1 MMSKKRIFCG
11 FNDSLAKSSELIF
24 KTLGLVFLHG
34 PNAENLKLA
43 AFAIDSS
50 YELGCL
56 PEEEYNEVKKEWELE
71 NLSRIYGSLFCLGT
85 SSLSLY
91 ESVWRT
97 GLAMQQSRD
106 EVRSLMHKAELIP
119 NNPSN
124 EPEDHLGYIYFLIG
138 STLEKL
144 AAKGAS
150 EKQKEQTLI
159 ILQDG
164 LSHLSWTEK
173 LSSAIS
179 SRNIGTFYSTL
190 INIANRLSKTLL
202 KNN

>member
-1 MMSKKRIFCG
+1 MSFE
-11 FNDSLAKSSELIF
+11 FNNSMVKTYELIF

-50 YELGCL
+50 HELGCMSL
-56 PEEEYNEVKKEWELE
+56 EEYNKVKKELELG
-71 NLSRIYGSLFCLGT
+71 NLSRTYGSLFCLGT

-91 ESVWRT
+91 ESVWKT

-144 AAKGAS
+144 GLKGTS
-150 EKQKEQTLI
+150 KEQKEEALI

-164 LSHLSWTEK
+164 LSHLGWTK
-173 LSSAIS
+173 DLSSAIS
-179 SRNIGTFYSTL
+179 NKNAGEFYPTL
-190 INIANRLSKTLL
+190 INIANRLSETLFEN
-202 KNN
+202 K

>member
-1 MMSKKRIFCG
+1 MSFE
-11 FNDSLAKSSELIF
+11 FNDSMVKSSELIF

-34 PNAENLKLA
+34 PNVENLKLV

-50 YELGCL
+50 YEEGCVS
-56 PEEEYNEVKKEWELE
+56 EEEYNEIKKELELDE
-71 NLSRIYGSLFCLGT
+71 LSRNYGSLFCLGT

-91 ESVWRT
+91 ESVWKT

-106 EVRSLMHKAELIP
+106 EMRSLMHKAELIP

-138 STLEKL
+138 STLERL
-144 AAKGAS
+144 GSKGTS
-150 EKQKEQTLI
+150 EEQKKQALM

-164 LSHLSWTEK
+164 LSHLSWTER

-179 SRNIGTFYSTL
+179 SKNAGKFYAAL
-190 INIANRLSKTLL
+190 ITIANRLSKTLI
-202 KNN
+202 